1 MKNRLYPGFIAFML
15 LVVAC
20 NSSSQQEAGE
30 ASAQTNTQREEQS
43 GPLSKVVLKDLEG
56 NNINLDEYAGKTIV
70 LNFWATWCKPCIIE
84 MPSMQEAK
92 TSLGD
97 EFVFLLASDES
108 MEKISDFKERQN
120 LNLPFVQL
128 QTGVQNLQITALP
141 TTWIIKDGEVVSE
154 IIGAR
159 EWNTEAH
166 IEELKNL

>member
-1 MKNRLYPGFIAFML
+1 MRNTLYPGFVALML
-15 LVVAC
+15 LMVAC
-20 NSSSQQEAGE
+20 NSSRQEEGGE
-30 ASAQTNTQREEQS
+30 TSEQGNAPQEEQS

-56 NNINLDEYAGKTIV
+56 NAINLNDYAEKTIV

-84 MPSMQEAK
+84 MPSMEEARA
-92 TSLGD
+92 TLGD

-108 MEKISDFKERQN
+108 IEKISKFAERQN
-120 LNLPFVQL
+120 LELPFVQL

>member
-1 MKNRLYPGFIAFML
+1 MKNRLYPGFIALML

-20 NSSSQQEAGE
+20 NSSSQQEDGE
-30 ASAQTNTQREEQS
+30 ASAQTNAQQEELS
-43 GPLSKVVLKDLEG
+43 GPLGKVALKDLQG
-56 NNINLDEYAGKTIV
+56 NTIKLNDYAGKTIV

-84 MPSMQEAK
+84 MPSMEEAK
-92 TSLGD
+92 AALGED
-97 EFVFLLASDES
+97 FVFLLASDENV
-108 MEKISDFKERQN
+108 EKISNFKERQN
-120 LNLPFVQL
+120 LDLPFVQL

-166 IEELKNL
+166 IEELRNL